1 MRTSLKQN
9 LLVAAIAVACGVLL
23 LLVFAKSNTAHAQF
37 TCSDGTHTV
46 EAMDTM
52 WQIASEN
59 CEGNLQNAVYH
70 MVQMNDGRAMIQIGQ
85 VVAIPAGP
93 TR

>member
-1 MRTSLKQN
+1 M
-9 LLVAAIAVACGVLL
+9 LL

-37 TCSDGTHTV
+37 TCSDETHTA

-59 CEGNLQNAVYH
+59 CEGNLQNAVHH
-70 MVQMNDGRAMIQIGQ
+70 MIQLNNGRAMIQIGQ
-85 VVAIPAGP
+85 VVEIPAAP
-93 TR
+93 TG